1 MSIGP
6 DLWMQALR
14 GETRRAPS
22 RAPRGEERRLT
33 RWSLA
38 HPRAA
43 RALGVAG
50 FLTVTSGLALGAW
63 VVAPPATQPAAP
75 RPATTS
81 LAAPSAPA
89 ASVAAEPAAAERAA
103 SYVAPGSGIL
113 RGPAHSIRVHTHL
126 RLPLEQDVE
135 RVAVGSEEILSASPL
150 NTRELLVLGKAPGQ
164 TSVLVWYDD
173 GAVEQIDVVVVA
185 DLSLLER
192 TLEAIHPSLRVEKA
206 PDRDALV
213 LTGRVPRA
221 IYARR
226 AEDVARSWV
235 EASPMSRELLVGA
248 AAASVA
254 DAQTSAAVGERRPRR
269 GGQVINLIQVEGMP
283 EYGASA
289 GVEEQLLDAIRSVG
303 GEKVTV
309 RRIQKGPVPDD
320 EVDVLVL
327 EGEVPDQ
334 VALSRVLSLA
344 YKVFVG
350 SVKGPDVTLT
360 DGVTNT
366 TRVFEGD
373 DLAIGDDIQVI
384 ADEAGSLFSAD
395 SQNNQQTQGLLSGL
409 GQGVGTGGGQTNL
422 GRSGLSNRVESNIG
436 RAAAL
441 ELAGGRILSFIEVR
455 DLPQVRV
462 DIRLYEVNRTK
473 LMGFESEVGLITG
486 DFTQGGLNP
495 AGSTTSL
502 QGASAARVG
511 SSGKDVQNALAFLD
525 GSFSNQLQFSG
536 SNWAVDSLFELL
548 EQEDIARSLANP
560 TLSVLSGE
568 LALFQVGGRVPIEQ
582 AFGTQVGIQ
591 GVFNTVSFVEF
602 GVNLAV
608 RPLVGERDFI
618 TIDFAPEIIT
628 PDALLTQAI
637 VEATGA
643 NPTTFAFESR
653 LLRSSARLAD
663 GQTLL
668 VGGLQQ
674 SQRSDSQKAAPWL
687 KDVPLLGLLF
697 QGVEYSD
704 DDLEVVVMIRPTIV
718 RDPLP
723 DVALWAFPTRDEL
736 LQAAMESGAAP
747 APAPAPQPAQ
757 EPTDGQPSEEEPATG
772 AAPARGHRQGVVIS
786 EASEGA
792 VVVRGVVR

>member
-14 GETRRAPS
+14 SQPRRAVSP
-22 RAPRGEERRLT
+22 APRRPERRLAS
-33 RWSLA
+33 WSAA

-43 RALGVAG
+43 RALGVAA

-63 VVAPPATQPAAP
+63 VVAPPAPAPAAP
-75 RPATTS
+75 TPA
-81 LAAPSAPA
+81 P
-89 ASVAAEPAAAERAA
+89 AEPATALAAAAPTVRPERAGT
-103 SYVAPGSGIL
+103 YVAPGSGIL
-113 RGPAHSIRVHTHL
+113 RGPAHSIRIHTHL
-126 RLPLEQDVE
+126 RLPLEQDVA
-135 RVAVGSEEILSASPL
+135 RVAVGSDEILTASPL

-192 TLEAIHPSLRVEKA
+192 TLEAIHPTLKVEKA

-213 LTGRVPRA
+213 LTGRVPRS

-235 EASPMSRELLVGA
+235 EATPMTRELLVGEA
-248 AAASVA
+248 AAAVA
-254 DAQTSAAVGERRPRR
+254 DAQTSSAVGERRARR

-289 GVEEQLLDAIRSVG
+289 GVEEQLIDAIRSVG
-303 GEKVTV
+303 GERVTV

-360 DGVTNT
+360 DGVTST

-384 ADEAGSLFSAD
+384 ADEAGSLFSED

-409 GQGVGTGGGQTNL
+409 GQGSGNGGGQTNL
-422 GRSGLSNRVESNIG
+422 GRSGLSNRVDSNIG
-436 RAAAL
+436 RASAL

-473 LMGFESEVGLITG
+473 LLGFESEVGVLAG
-486 DFTQGGLNP
+486 DFTQGSLNP
-495 AGSTTSL
+495 AGSAAAY
-502 QGASAARVG
+502 QGAGAARVG
-511 SSGKDVQNALAFLD
+511 ANGQDIQNALAFLD
-525 GSFSNQLQFSG
+525 GSLSNQLQFAG
-536 SNWAVDSLFELL
+536 SNWAVDSLFEML
-548 EQEDIARSLANP
+548 EREDVARSLANP

-591 GVFNTVSFVEF
+591 GVFNTVSFIEF

-643 NPTTFAFESR
+643 NPSTFAFESR

-663 GQTLL
+663 GQILL

-674 SQRSDSQKAAPWL
+674 TQRSDSQEAAPWL

-723 DVALWAFPTRDEL
+723 DVAMWAFPTRGEL
-736 LQAAMESGAAP
+736 LHEALVTEPEEEAP
-747 APAPAPQPAQ
+747 AAGEESAAGEPGVEGDGEEPQPM
-757 EPTDGQPSEEEPATG
+757 DD
-772 AAPARGHRQGVVIS
+772 
-786 EASEGA
+786 EASASVAEPVGVASQQA
-792 VVVRGVVR
+792 VTTRGVVR

>member
-1 MSIGP
+1 MPIGP

-14 GETRRAPS
+14 GEPRPLATAAHKAPE
-22 RAPRGEERRLT
+22 PRLA
-33 RWSLA
+33 RWSAA
-38 HPRAA
+38 HPRTA

-50 FLTVTSGLALGAW
+50 FVTALSGLALGAW
-63 VVAPPATQPAAP
+63 MAGPTAAPAAP
-75 RPATTS
+75 EPEPVPT
-81 LAAPSAPA
+81 
-89 ASVAAEPAAAERAA
+89 SVAAPVAPERPA
-103 SYVAPGSGIL
+103 SYIEPGSGIL
-113 RGPAHSIRVHTHL
+113 QGPTHTIRIHTHL

-150 NTRELLVLGKAPGQ
+150 NTRELLVLGRQPGQ

-192 TLEAIHPSLRVEKA
+192 TLEAIHPTLRVEKA

-235 EASPMSRELLVGA
+235 SASPMSRELLVGEA
-248 AAASVA
+248 AAAVA
-254 DAQTSAAVGERRPRR
+254 DAQTSSAVGERRPRR
-269 GGQVINLIQVEGMP
+269 GGQVINLIQVDGMP

-289 GVEEQLLDAIRSVG
+289 GVEEQLLDAIQSVG

-320 EVDVLVL
+320 AVDVLVL
-327 EGEVPDQ
+327 EGEVADQ

-373 DLAIGDDIQVI
+373 DLAIGDDIEVI
-384 ADEAGSLFSAD
+384 ADEAGSLFSD
-395 SQNNQQTQGLLSGL
+395 SRSSVQQSQGLLSGL
-409 GQGVGTGGGQTNL
+409 GQGVGGGGGQANL
-422 GRSGLSNRVESNIG
+422 GRSGLSNRVDSNIG
-436 RAAAL
+436 RASAL

-462 DIRLYEVNRTK
+462 DIRLYEVNRTR
-473 LMGFESEVGLITG
+473 LLGFESELGVITG

-495 AGSTTSL
+495 AGSASAL

-511 SSGKDVQNALAFLD
+511 SSGKDLQNALAFLD
-525 GSFSNQLQFSG
+525 GSFTNQLQFSG

-591 GVFNTVSFVEF
+591 GVFNTVSFIEF

-643 NPTTFAFESR
+643 NPSTFAFESR

-674 SQRSDSQKAAPWL
+674 TQRADSQKAAPWI

-723 DVALWAFPTRDEL
+723 DVAMWAFPDDGEL
-736 LQAAMESGAAP
+736 LEAVLPSPEVPAFEEEVPTVDGEAVEQEVSGAP
-747 APAPAPQPAQ
+747 AGGTPAVPV
-757 EPTDGQPSEEEPATG
+757 
-772 AAPARGHRQGVVIS
+772 ART
-786 EASEGA
+786 AL
-792 VVVRGVVR
+792 GVVR